1 MPFDII
7 AFDADDTL
15 WHNEIYYR
23 RSQELLFDLLGR
35 YGIPRDAAENILH
48 RVDVGNLPDFGYG
61 IKGFTLSMIETAI
74 EATGGQISA
83 ADIQSLVEQGRAMV
97 RSQIEPLE
105 HSASVIAQLAERYA
119 LMLITKGDLRDQER
133 KLAGSGLAGSFRYVE
148 IVSDKTPDVYAA
160 LMRRHRLVPEHFLMV
175 GNSMRSDILPVL
187 ALGGW
192 AVYVPFTLTWAHEA
206 GSAPTDSDGRYHE
219 IEHLGQLPALI
230 QRIE

>member
-1 MPFDII
+1 
-7 AFDADDTL
+7 
-15 WHNEIYYR
+15 
-23 RSQELLFDLLGR
+23 
-35 YGIPRDAAENILH
+35 
-48 RVDVGNLPDFGYG
+48 
-61 IKGFTLSMIETAI
+61 
-74 EATGGQISA
+74 
-83 ADIQSLVEQGRAMV
+83 
-97 RSQIEPLE
+97 
-105 HSASVIAQLAERYA
+105 
-119 LMLITKGDLRDQER
+119 
-133 KLAGSGLAGSFRYVE
+133 VE